1 MTMMEPHQRS
11 TKWWRLLPMNDTV
24 QGTSSCE
31 AKVFMKCMKL
41 TNSLFQVFC
50 QWHCYCWVW
59 KSRYLQKWNSA
70 RYDKIQSYNKTFD
83 KVFQSNIAF
92 QCEEIQSCWD
102 IDNKWKFPTKEYK
115 QNDTF
120 SDCPACLPSLSPK
133 SFEPPSS
140 KEKVTTPQSLHTLE
154 LQNIFESDCNI
165 LGGVW
170 GCADTYILYS
180 YFIFISYTYIMF
192 SAGVWGSA
200 DSRMG
205 SNRL

>member
-1 MTMMEPHQRS
+1 
-11 TKWWRLLPMNDTV
+11 
-24 QGTSSCE
+24 
-31 AKVFMKCMKL
+31 MKRCNLIK
-41 TNSLFQVFC
+41 
-50 QWHCYCWVW
+50 
-59 KSRYLQKWNSA
+59 
-70 RYDKIQSYNKTFD
+70 KTFD

-140 KEKVTTPQSLHTLE
+140 KEKVTTPQSLRTLE

-165 LGGVW
+165 WGGVW
-170 GCADTYILYS
+170 GCADTYILYL
-180 YFIFISYTYIMF
+180 YLIFILCFQLVSEGVLIAGWGATGFRQPTSDKLLQGTIRF
-192 SAGVWGSA
+192 SKNNIFSH
-200 DSRMG
+200 
-205 SNRL
+205 

>member
-1 MTMMEPHQRS
+1 
-11 TKWWRLLPMNDTV
+11 
-24 QGTSSCE
+24 
-31 AKVFMKCMKL
+31 MKCMKL

-70 RYDKIQSYNKTFD
+70 RYEKIQSYKKTFD
-83 KVFQSNIAF
+83 KVFQSNIAVRYYLSF

-102 IDNKWKFPTKEYK
+102 IWQQMEVSNSRNH
-115 QNDTF
+115 NDTF
-120 SDCPACLPSLSPK
+120 YECPACLPSLSPK

-140 KEKVTTPQSLHTLE
+140 KEKVTTPQSLRTLE

-165 LGGVW
+165 WAGVW
-170 GCADTYILYS
+170 GCADTYILYF
-180 YFIFISYTYIMF
+180 YFIFISYIYIMF
-192 SAGVWGSA
+192 AAGVWGSA

-205 SNRL
+205 SHRL